1 MYTNKS
7 FKRLHDFKVRLNDYE
22 AERLQKFMD
31 IHGGE
36 KAVVVRE
43 IVFKEVD
50 AFLYQQEQ
58 LTAEKSAQLVMH

>member
-1 MYTNKS
+1 MNP
-7 FKRLHDFKVRLNDYE
+7 YE
-22 AERLQKFMD
+22 E
-31 IHGGE
+31 GN

-58 LTAEKSAQLVMH
+58 LTAEKSAKLVMH